1 MPETEPVFQYT
12 QERTLVYTGRPEPNL
27 LVADS
32 WLAREGRV
40 RALQLHR
47 KRFFSSCEQLA
58 GLNEKDIDPF
68 WEIALEKVPQT
79 GCWFPRIEMAGSL
92 KKPVFQIRIRK
103 APLVHQTVR
112 LSDRRI
118 TDFRKAP
125 RHKGP
130 DLKEMLTIRE
140 KIVETDADEGILTTP
155 KGFLLEGLTTSI
167 IWWENETLC
176 TVPPSHRIL
185 PGVTAQLIQSLATE
199 KHTRIAHRLR
209 KPQDL
214 NGCEVWAVNALHGIR
229 QAIDWKH
236 APFKPS
242 FHTDIEYWRK
252 ALDRFQENL

>member
-1 MPETEPVFQYT
+1 
-12 QERTLVYTGRPEPNL
+12 
-27 LVADS
+27 
-32 WLAREGRV
+32 
-40 RALQLHR
+40 
-47 KRFFSSCEQLA
+47 
-58 GLNEKDIDPF
+58 
-68 WEIALEKVPQT
+68 
-79 GCWFPRIEMAGSL
+79 
-92 KKPVFQIRIRK
+92 
-103 APLVHQTVR
+103 
-112 LSDRRI
+112 
-118 TDFRKAP
+118 
-125 RHKGP
+125 
-130 DLKEMLTIRE
+130 MLTIRE